1 MRHCVM
7 MFQPS
12 SDLLGLTTAVTRHT
26 CTRGCHRFTLARHL
40 HQRRRVCDLHEI
52 NAWVVLRTK

>member
-12 SDLLGLTTAVTRHT
+12 SDLLSLTTAVM
-26 CTRGCHRFTLARHL
+26 RGWYRFTLARHL

-52 NAWVVLRTK
+52 NARVVL